1 MYFQSPQAC
10 KSKEVCLNDDFGCIK
25 WFVSYYKKIWYS
37 ILQFIFVELKTN
49 LLKLKQIF
57 PLSSPSRIKG
67 KFIPFF
73 ISYIVRFFLRQ
84 FLCYNVT
91 PMSYFPWRHL
101 LFIFLNEVK
110 TIFVFEYVRYPW
122 RPFNHLKTLNAEA
135 SRKFCKYICTW
146 NWNFYD
152 RK

>member
-1 MYFQSPQAC
+1 M
-10 KSKEVCLNDDFGCIK
+10 
-25 WFVSYYKKIWYS
+25 
-37 ILQFIFVELKTN
+37 QFIFVELKTN

-57 PLSSPSRIKG
+57 PLSSPSRIKE

-135 SRKFCKYICTW
+135 SRKVHEIEIFMTESNRFTLIWDKTLHLRCLTGFPMRLRLQWSIGQ
-146 NWNFYD
+146 FSA
-152 RK
+152 